1 MNLLTKKI
9 TAGLL
14 SVVIMSGIF
23 AGCGQQGTAETTDS
37 QQTAAVSSTEPVPSS
52 ASVKAVEFE
61 YWYGLGGMLGETM
74 KGLIDSFNSSQNA
87 YIVKGI
93 AQGSYDETYQAL
105 QAAVA
110 SGSAP
115 ACFLTTS
122 PAVNALAKK
131 NVLENVKTFVDK
143 DSSFNSSDFVQAFL
157 PPAQVNDGLY
167 GIPAYGTTQIM
178 YYRKD
183 IFEKKGISPDVLKS
197 WEDLEKATAQL
208 TEKNG
213 SETSVYGWE
222 PMWGSGNIIDAALS
236 AGGSI
241 ISQDGKTVTIDGKI
255 WIDTWEYFRRSIH
268 DTKTMRIHSGG
279 QGWEYWY
286 KTIDDVM
293 QGKAAGYIGSSGD
306 QGDLDFTKIAAYE
319 QPGWNGQQGK
329 PVASSQFLAIPAAAK
344 EEQKQGAFEW
354 IKFFTNPQNTGKWS
368 MNTGYIPVR
377 LSAQEDAD
385 YKAYLD
391 KNPQAKVPLTQASHA
406 SAEFLDPTGG
416 KILDALSK
424 ACDKVEIENVPA
436 EKALK
441 EAKEAAQKALDE
453 VSK

>member
-1 MNLLTKKI
+1 
-9 TAGLL
+9 
-14 SVVIMSGIF
+14 
-23 AGCGQQGTAETTDS
+23 
-37 QQTAAVSSTEPVPSS
+37 
-52 ASVKAVEFE
+52 
-61 YWYGLGGMLGETM
+61 M
-74 KGLIDSFNSSQNA
+74 KGLINDFNASQKA
-87 YIVKGI
+87 YAVTGI

-105 QAAVA
+105 QAAIA

-122 PAVNALAKK
+122 PTVNALARKS
-131 NVLENVKTFVDK
+131 VLENLKPYIDK
-143 DSSFNSSDFVQAFL
+143 DNGFNPADFVQAFL
-157 PPAQVNDGLY
+157 PPAQVNDGLF

-183 IFEKKGISPDVLKS
+183 LFEKKGISPDVLKS
-197 WEDLEKATAQL
+197 WESLEKAAAQL

-213 SETSVYGWE
+213 TEVSVYGWE
-222 PMWGSGNIIDAALS
+222 PMWGVWNIIDAVLS

-241 ISQDGKTVTIDGKI
+241 LSEDGKTVTVDDKI
-255 WIDTWEYFRRSIH
+255 WIDTWEYFRRNIH
-268 DTKTMRIHSGG
+268 DGKTMRIHSGG

-293 QGKAAGYIGSSGD
+293 QDKAAGYTGSSGD
-306 QGDLDFTKIAAYE
+306 QGDLDFTKVAAYE

-329 PVASSQFLAIPAAAK
+329 PIAGSQFLAVPSVAK

-354 IKFFTNPQNTGKWS
+354 MKFFTNSKNTGKWS
-368 MNTGYIPVR
+368 MSTGYIPVR

-391 KNPQAKVPLTQASHA
+391 KNPQAKVPLTQAAHA
-406 SAEFLDPTGG
+406 TAEFLDPTGG
-416 KILDALSK
+416 KITDALTK
-424 ACDKVEIENVPA
+424 ACDKVEIENVPV

-453 VSK
+453 ALKNN